1 MTKHTFHLNNKEKEN
16 KEKSHIMEDQIDF
29 FLRKLFKLI
38 QLLQT
43 LPPNVF
49 LITYLTMDIKNLP

>member
-1 MTKHTFHLNNKEKEN
+1 
-16 KEKSHIMEDQIDF
+16 MEDQIDF

-49 LITYLTMDIKNLP
+49 LITHLTMDIKKFTIKQNSHSEFLPMTI